1 MGALYPLSF
10 QEIWKY
16 NPLTKTGGDTQAD
29 PRTIWNPTA
38 SSWSTS
44 EGTNG
49 FIANAFDGSFTT
61 YWHSNYGTGTGPTTP
76 PHTITVDMVVPTTI
90 KGFSAALRQS
100 GTGTATRVKNIRVQ
114 VSDDN
119 INWTNV
125 TFAPGASTIA
135 GAFTLVNQQGLQ
147 SFNLTANITAR
158 YFRYVISAAADNDPS
173 GNNSALSEINIV
185 RP

>member
-1 MGALYPLSF
+1 
-10 QEIWKY
+10 
-16 NPLTKTGGDTQAD
+16 
-29 PRTIWNPTA
+29 
-38 SSWSTS
+38 
-44 EGTNG
+44 
-49 FIANAFDGSFTT
+49 
-61 YWHSNYGTGTGPTTP
+61 
-76 PHTITVDMVVPTTI
+76 MVVPTTI

-119 INWTNV
+119 ITWTPV
-125 TFAPGASTIA
+125 MFAPGASTIA
-135 GAFTLVNQQGLQ
+135 GAMTLVNMQGLQ

-158 YFRYVISAAADNDPS
+158 YFRYVVSAAADNDPS